1 MLLVCPDLC
10 IVAIHLA
17 IFEVVHLGIVAV
29 WLAILTIK
37 LAIFHINLALL
48 SKSVRLRSGSWVA
61 EA

>member
-1 MLLVCPDLC
+1 MC
-10 IVAIHLA
+10 IVAVHLA

-37 LAIFHINLALL
+37 LAIFHIHLALL